1 MSKKIE
7 IVIPRTEYYE
17 LLQEVNSLKSA
28 VASLHENGDMRVS
41 DLHQLGFLVGRLYR
55 LFSFVPQLDDDGHSC
70 TSLNLVTKDDPR
82 AQEETEDSDEET
94 NGDIH

>member
-28 VASLHENGDMRVS
+28 VTSLHENGDVKVS
-41 DLHQLGFLVGRLYR
+41 DLHQLGFLVSRLYR
-55 LFSFVPQLDDDGHSC
+55 LFSFVPQLDDDGHPC
-70 TSLNLVTKDDPR
+70 MPLGLVTKDDPR
-82 AQEETEDSDEET
+82 AQEETEDSDEES
-94 NGDIH
+94 NGDFH

>member
-28 VASLHENGDMRVS
+28 VASLHENGDVKVS

-55 LFSFVPQLDDDGHSC
+55 LFSFVPQLDDDGRPC
-70 TSLNLVTKDDPR
+70 TALNLVTKDDPR

-94 NGDIH
+94 NGDFH

>member
-28 VASLHENGDMRVS
+28 VASLHENGDVKVS
-41 DLHQLGFLVGRLYR
+41 DL
-55 LFSFVPQLDDDGHSC
+55 QLDNDGRPC
-70 TSLNLVTKDDPR
+70 TALNLVTKDDPR

-94 NGDIH
+94 NGDFHWAMKHSLF